1 MGSVMLRRLVFGFS
15 LLSATMLSHAAF
27 AEGARTLQIIVS
39 KDKQSLTVYDGETV
53 VTTSK
58 VSTGKEGHSTP
69 SGIFSILEKQK
80 YHESN
85 LYSNAPMPWMQ
96 RLTWSG
102 IALHESNSVPNYPA
116 SHGCVRMPGAFA
128 KSLFQMTERGAHV
141 LITDA
146 PVVPQRIES
155 ASLFLPRKPLPSGP
169 LLSDV
174 QLRTSSIVSSSKPV
188 EVAMNVV
195 PNNPSIVHP
204 TTDASPTVTKP
215 AAATAE
221 DAAPLRILI
230 TRRGDRETLMDAQ
243 ILLQQ
248 LGFDTGGGD
257 GFAGPMTRSAIAGFK
272 RWKNLSPKGALVT
285 PEFLEALYETAG
297 QPRPPI
303 GQIMVRQ
310 NFQPIFEAPVGIKN
324 PEVALGT
331 HFLSVDKVER
341 NEETAEWHAVTVPN
355 GLSAAVKQRLGIT
368 VADDPY
374 APGAA
379 ARALARIE
387 IPAEIRDRIETLIS
401 DGSSLTINDQGIGPD
416 TGNGTDFITITQPVQ
431 RVAEAQASVDKSSIV
446 KPQPVSQRRTDAK
459 PRAYGLY

>member
-1 MGSVMLRRLVFGFS
+1 MLRRLVFGLG

-39 KDKQSLTVYDGETV
+39 KDKQSLVVYDGETV
-53 VTTSK
+53 LTTSK
-58 VSTGKEGHSTP
+58 VSTGKQGHTTP

-141 LITDA
+141 IITDA
-146 PVVPQRIES
+146 PVVPQLIEN
-155 ASLFLPRKPLPSGP
+155 ANLFLPRKPLPTGP
-169 LLSDV
+169 LLSHV
-174 QLRTSSIVSSSKPV
+174 QLRTSSIGSSSRQVDSKPV

-204 TTDASPTVTKP
+204 TTDARPAPTQPV
-215 AAATAE
+215 AAAKE
-221 DAAPLRILI
+221 DDVAPLRILI
-230 TRRGDRETLMDAQ
+230 TRRGERETLMDAQ

-285 PEFLEALYETAG
+285 PEFLASLYETAG
-297 QPRPPI
+297 KPRPPM

-310 NFQPIFEAPVGIKN
+310 NFQPLFEAPVGIKD
-324 PEVALGT
+324 PEIALGT
-331 HFLSVDKVER
+331 HFFSVDKVER
-341 NEETAEWHAVTVPN
+341 KEETAEWHSVTVPN
-355 GLSAAVKQRLGIT
+355 GLSAAMKQRLGIT

-379 ARALARIE
+379 TQALNRIE
-387 IPAEIRDRIETLIS
+387 IPADIRDRIETLIS
-401 DGSSLTINDQGIGPD
+401 DGSSLTINDQGIGQD
-416 TGNGTDFITITQPVQ
+416 TGDGTDFITVTQPVQ
-431 RVAEAQASVDKSSIV
+431 RVAEAQASITR
-446 KPQPVSQRRTDAK
+446 PQPVSQRRTAAK